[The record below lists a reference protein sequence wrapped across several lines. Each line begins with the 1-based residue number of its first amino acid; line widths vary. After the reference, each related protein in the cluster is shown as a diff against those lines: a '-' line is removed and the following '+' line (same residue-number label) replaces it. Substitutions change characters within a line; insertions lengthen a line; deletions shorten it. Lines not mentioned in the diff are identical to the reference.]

1 MKIKFTPVSLLVS
14 LLIVTALSC
23 DETTIVKNY
32 TGTGEEKT
40 YSIEGYAQKGPFIVG
55 SNVTVSELNENLY
68 PTGRVF
74 FATILDNTGHFELP
88 GVILVSPFILIKVEG
103 SSYSE
108 VQGGVP
114 TGESL
119 TLYSIADITESETI
133 NINILTHLEKERVE
147 YLVQEESKSFNE
159 AKEQALEELLEVFD
173 LQDYSVQA
181 SEDLTILS
189 SNEGNAVL
197 LAVSSIIEGVYN
209 YERKLALITNFQ
221 RDFEDGVL
229 DATDIQNTLITSAF
243 SLNTQRV
250 VDNLTDKFPSASIP
264 DFKPVV
270 DHFLNTSEYVNYFS
284 ELFVR
289 NDDGSINL
297 LNNENI
303 NSLDPADDY
312 ILYLN
317 PPQGVNVVI
326 NITFEPMYYSDEAN
340 FNASAAA
347 WTNSEISISCP
358 PEPDPHCNV
367 RRTYTIS
374 ANGNDLQPIE
384 IPITSF
390 TGHGTIGLS
399 FDLTIDELF
408 STSKISFAKT
418 LTW

>member
-1 MKIKFTPVSLLVS
+1 M
-14 LLIVTALSC
+14 TALSC

-209 YERKLALITNFQ
+209 Y
-221 RDFEDGVL
+221 
-229 DATDIQNTLITSAF
+229 
-243 SLNTQRV
+243 
-250 VDNLTDKFPSASIP
+250 
-264 DFKPVV
+264 
-270 DHFLNTSEYVNYFS
+270 
-284 ELFVR
+284 
-289 NDDGSINL
+289 
-297 LNNENI
+297 
-303 NSLDPADDY
+303 
-312 ILYLN
+312 
-317 PPQGVNVVI
+317 
-326 NITFEPMYYSDEAN
+326 
-340 FNASAAA
+340 
-347 WTNSEISISCP
+347 
-358 PEPDPHCNV
+358 
-367 RRTYTIS
+367 
-374 ANGNDLQPIE
+374 
-384 IPITSF
+384 
-390 TGHGTIGLS
+390 
-399 FDLTIDELF
+399 
-408 STSKISFAKT
+408 
-418 LTW
+418 

>member
-1 MKIKFTPVSLLVS
+1 MKKILKHATSALLLV
-14 LLIVTALSC
+14 VALSC

-55 SNVTVSELNENLY
+55 SNVTVSELNEELY

-159 AKEQALEELLEVFD
+159 AKEQALEELLGVFD
-173 LQDYSVQA
+173 LQNYSVQA

-270 DHFLNTSEYVNYFS
+270 DHFLNSSEYVNYFS

-303 NSLDPADDY
+303 NSLDPTDDY

-340 FNASAAA
+340 FNASATA
-347 WTNSEISISCP
+347 WTNSELSISCP

-367 RRTYTIS
+367 RRTYTLS